1 MNLPTWELEDIV
13 RRALAEDL
21 GSGDVTTDSL
31 IPPTAMGSG
40 AVQVREEGVIAGLDA
55 LVTTFRLMDPAIE
68 VELLKQDGDRVQR
81 GDIVAR
87 LRGPARGLL
96 KGERVALN
104 FIQRMSAI
112 ATATARLVQAVEGL
126 PVRIIDTRKT
136 TPGLRALERYAVRA
150 GGGHNHRYGL
160 SDGVLIKD
168 NHLEVLAQEGASI
181 PEAIQ
186 RARAAI
192 PHTVGIEIEVET
204 LDQAAE
210 AAEAGADAILLDN
223 MTPDQM
229 RQAVTLIAGR
239 ALTEAS
245 GGITLANVRQVAET
259 GVDLISSGALTHSIK
274 AMDIGIDF
282 ELGGAERAPTAVGV
296 GAAV

>member
-1 MNLPTWELEDIV
+1 MNIPTWELEELV
-13 RRALAEDL
+13 RRALAEDI

-31 IPPTAMGSG
+31 IPEDAPGTG
-40 AVQVREEGVIAGLDA
+40 AVQVREAGIIAGLDV
-55 LVTTFRLMDPAIE
+55 LITVFRLMDPAIK
-68 VELLKQDGDRVQR
+68 VELLKKDGDSVER
-81 GDIVAR
+81 GDMVAR
-87 LRGPARGLL
+87 ISGPARGLL

-112 ATATARLVQAVEGL
+112 ATATNHLVKAVEGI

-136 TPGLRALERYAVRA
+136 TPGLRAFERYSVRA

-168 NHLEVLAQEGASI
+168 NHLEVLAQEGHGI
-181 PEAIQ
+181 TEAIR
-186 RARAAI
+186 RAREAI
-192 PHTVGIEIEVET
+192 PHTVGVEIEVET
-204 LDQAAE
+204 LEQARE

-223 MTPDQM
+223 MSPAEM
-229 RQAVTLIAGR
+229 REAVTLIAGR

-245 GGITLANVRQVAET
+245 GGVTAANIRAVAES

-282 ELGGAERAPTAVGV
+282 ELGARVGELA
-296 GAAV
+296 GAARG

>member
-1 MNLPTWELEDIV
+1 MNMPTWELEEAV
-13 RRALAEDL
+13 RRALSEDL

-31 IPPTAMGSG
+31 IPEDAIGTG
-40 AVQVREEGVIAGLDA
+40 AVQVREAGVIAGLDVV
-55 LVTTFRLMDPAIE
+55 VTTYRLMDPRIE
-68 VELLKQDGDRVQR
+68 VELLKRDGDRVQP
-81 GDIVAR
+81 GEVVAR

-112 ATATARLVQAVEGL
+112 ATATSRLVEAVEGL

-136 TPGLRALERYAVRA
+136 TPGLRAFERYAVRA

-168 NHLEVLAQEGASI
+168 NHLEVLAQEGAGI
-181 PEAIQ
+181 PEAIR
-186 RARAAI
+186 RAREFI

-204 LDQAAE
+204 LAQAAE
-210 AAEAGADAILLDN
+210 AAAAGADAILLDN
-223 MTPDQM
+223 MSPAEMTE
-229 RQAVTLIAGR
+229 AVKLIDGR

-245 GGITLANVRQVAET
+245 GGVTQANIRAVAET
-259 GVDLISSGALTHSIK
+259 GVDLISSGALTHSVK

-282 ELGGAERAPTAVGV
+282 ELGADVA
-296 GAAV
+296 

>member
-1 MNLPTWELEDIV
+1 MNIPTWELEDIV
-13 RRALAEDL
+13 RRALIEDV

-31 IPPTAMGSG
+31 IPEDASG
-40 AVQVREEGVIAGLDA
+40 FGVVQVRQGGVIAGLGV
-55 LVTTFRLMDPAIE
+55 LELTFRIVDPNIR
-68 VELLKQDGDRVQR
+68 VTLLKRDGDPVEP
-81 GDIVAR
+81 GDVVAR
-87 LRGPARGLL
+87 LEGPARGLL

-112 ATATARLVQAVEGL
+112 ATATNQLVRAVEGL

-136 TPGLRALERYAVRA
+136 TPGLRPLERYSVRA

-168 NHLEVLAQEGASI
+168 NHLEVLAQEGHGI
-181 PEAIQ
+181 TEAIR

-192 PHTVGIEIEVET
+192 PHTISIEIEVET
-204 LDQAAE
+204 LEQARE

-223 MTPDQM
+223 MDPTQM
-229 RQAVTLIAGR
+229 AEAVALIAGR

-245 GGITLANVRQVAET
+245 GGVTAANIREVAAS
-259 GVDLISSGALTHSIK
+259 GVDLISSGSLTHSVK

-282 ELGGAERAPTAVGV
+282 ELATRTRNELV
-296 GAAV
+296 GATRA

>member
-1 MNLPTWELEDIV
+1 MNIPTWELEELV
-13 RRALAEDL
+13 RRALAEDI

-31 IPPTAMGSG
+31 IPEGAPGTG
-40 AVQVREEGVIAGLDA
+40 AVQVREAGIIAGLDV
-55 LVTTFRLMDPAIE
+55 LVTVFRLMDPAIK
-68 VELLKQDGDRVQR
+68 VELLRKDGDTVER
-81 GDIVAR
+81 GDMVAR
-87 LRGPARGLL
+87 ISGPARGLL

-112 ATATARLVQAVEGL
+112 ATATNQLVKAVDGI

-136 TPGLRALERYAVRA
+136 TPGLRAFERYAVRA

-168 NHLEVLAQEGASI
+168 NHLEVLAQEGHGI
-181 PEAIQ
+181 TEAIR
-186 RARAAI
+186 RAREAI

-204 LDQAAE
+204 LEQARE

-223 MTPDQM
+223 MSPAEM
-229 RQAVTLIAGR
+229 REAVTLIAGR

-245 GGITLANVRQVAET
+245 GGVTAANIRAVADS

-282 ELGGAERAPTAVGV
+282 ELGARVGELA
-296 GAAV
+296 GAARG

>member
-1 MNLPTWELEDIV
+1 MNVPIWELEDIV
-13 RRALAEDL
+13 RRALAEDI

-31 IPPTAMGSG
+31 IPEDATGTG
-40 AVQVREEGVIAGLDA
+40 VVQVREGGIIAGLDVLA
-55 LVTTFRLMDPAIE
+55 LTFRIVDPAIE
-68 VELLKQDGDRVQR
+68 VSLYKRDGDV
-81 GDIVAR
+81 VAPR
-87 LRGPARGLL
+87 DVVAHLEGPARGLL

-112 ATATARLVQAVEGL
+112 ATATNALVRACDGL

-136 TPGLRALERYAVRA
+136 TPGLRPLERYSVRA

-168 NHLEVLAQEGASI
+168 NHLEVLAQEGHGI
-181 PEAIQ
+181 TEAIR

-192 PHTVGIEIEVET
+192 PHTINVEIEVET
-204 LDQAAE
+204 LEQARE

-223 MTPDQM
+223 MSPEQM
-229 RQAVTLIAGR
+229 REAVTLIAGR

-245 GGITLANVRQVAET
+245 GGVTAANIRKVAES
-259 GVDLISSGALTHSIK
+259 GVNLISSGSLTHSVK

-282 ELGGAERAPTAVGV
+282 ELAARSAVL
-296 GAAV
+296 AR